1 MTVRPWLIATTPL
14 VRSRA
19 DAASDFKEMELP
31 VRILTNAPKKIHA
44 DGMPP
49 APTLSGRFTATAAK
63 DISVTHRAAPLARMG
78 VTKVPSGLTI
88 APSASLANIAPFP
101 PPRTIHRV

>member
-1 MTVRPWLIATTPL
+1 MIVRPLLTVMTPL
-14 VRSRA
+14 ARSLA
-19 DAASDFKEMELP
+19 TAVLALKETGLAVPMLRSVHKTIP
-31 VRILTNAPKKIHA
+31 A

-63 DISVTHRAAPLARMG
+63 DILVTHRAAPLARLG

-101 PPRTIHRV
+101 PPRTVHRV